1 MAGDVIKEFLVSL
14 GYRIEANQEKKFAAS
29 VGSATNA
36 VVALGA
42 AAAAASAAVSAAV
55 VKISRSFDGLYWQAQ
70 RTQTTVSQ
78 IKAMSY
84 AVSQLGG
91 SADEAGSSIESFGKH
106 LKWNPGFEGFLKQIG
121 VVTRSNGQLR
131 DSVALMKDFASV
143 LKGKS
148 RAEQMGL
155 AQFAGIDLKTLEA
168 LQSGDLAKRMAEH
181 SATLKRLG
189 VDEDDAARKANALQ
203 IALGQLN
210 NTLSGIGTLLLDR
223 FGPSLTQ
230 FFEKLNTFIVDNSD
244 KIVQFFEKLGRV
256 AGELYTVFEKLIE
269 VVGPLWQKF
278 DNLTQSIAGVDG
290 LTAAL
295 VALIGLKVSGWLLGV
310 AAAITKVGTAAS
322 VALLGGA
329 LGKFLRLFG
338 IGGAVALAMTP
349 TEANAGEDAE
359 IARRRAA
366 GTWGPA
372 KAGEMEADAARR
384 QSAPKQDNSLW
395 GKVKRWWNGGKD
407 AESAA
412 PIQGTTFNQ
421 KAPGVMRRLMQDFGL
436 TKEQAAGIVGNLGHE
451 STGFNELQEKNPLIP
466 GSRGGYG
473 WAQWTG
479 PRRRAFEAWAAEKG
493 LDPASDEANYGFLK
507 HELETSERGAL
518 AAVRGAKTVGEA
530 TVAFEQSYERA
541 GIKHYGSRHRWAGRA
556 LTAYDSAPSQS
567 EAAPATTGAAEVYRR
582 KTGRDLNAD
591 LGSSD
596 PHVRKWAAEQ
606 AGVSAG
612 GAMPKYTPGSGD
624 VPGMGNAGIT
634 SPERAAA
641 DDQAVNDHVARMRK
655 QAAAEDLAKAQT
667 ILDVT
672 NFEEQLALADRNAGK
687 ATGGGL
693 GDPSAA
699 LAPPPAS
706 TAGTNVT
713 VNQENH
719 VNITGSGDPHDT
731 AQQIGQTQ
739 RDVNGGLVR
748 DLKTAVR

>member
-14 GYRIEANQEKKFAAS
+14 GYRVEANQEKKFAAS

-55 VKISRSFDGLYWQAQ
+55 IKISRSFDGLYWQAQ

-78 IKAMSY
+78 IKAISY

-91 SADEAGSSIESFGKH
+91 SADEAGSSIESFGKN

-155 AQFAGIDLKTLEA
+155 AAFAGIDLKTLEA
-168 LQSGDLAKRMAEH
+168 LQSGELAKRMAEH

-203 IALGQLN
+203 TALGKLN
-210 NTLSGIGTLLLDR
+210 DTLSGIGTLLLDR

-230 FFEKLNTFIVDNSD
+230 FFEKLNAFIVDNSD
-244 KIVQFFEKLGRV
+244 KIVAFFEKLGRV
-256 AGELYTVFEKLIE
+256 AGELYAVFEKLIE

-278 DNLTQSIAGVDG
+278 DNLAQSIAGVDG
-290 LTAAL
+290 LTAAF
-295 VALIGLKVSGWLLGV
+295 VGLIGLKVAAWFLGV
-310 AAAITKVGTAAS
+310 AASIKAVGTAAG

-329 LGKFLRLFG
+329 LGKFLALFG
-338 IGGAVALAMTP
+338 IG
-349 TEANAGEDAE
+349 
-359 IARRRAA
+359 AA
-366 GTWGPA
+366 GAIAAGSETQ
-372 KAGEMEADAARR
+372 KALESGSYQVDPNTGGLVRVPQAPGASGKDAA
-384 QSAPKQDNSLW
+384 APPGSGGGW
-395 GKVKRWWNGGKD
+395 GKLPKLWDGVKRWWNGGKD
-407 AESAA
+407 AGSTA

-421 KAPGVMRRLMQDFGL
+421 KAPGIMRRLMQDFGL

-451 STGFNELQEKNPLIP
+451 STGFSELQEKNPLIP

-518 AAVRGAKTVGEA
+518 DAVRGAKTVGEA

-556 LTAYDSAPSQS
+556 LTAYDSAPSQA
-567 EAAPATTGAAEVYRR
+567 EGPAATGAAEDYRR

-606 AGVSAG
+606 SGAPAGSW
-612 GAMPKYTPGSGD
+612 KRYGD
-624 VPGMGNAGIT
+624 AGIA

-641 DDQAVNDHVARMRK
+641 DDQAVNDNVARMRK

-706 TAGTNVT
+706 TAGTSVT
-713 VNQENH
+713 INQENH
-719 VNITGSGDPHDT
+719 MSITGSGDPHDT

>member
-14 GYRIEANQEKKFAAS
+14 GYRVEANQEKKFAAS

-55 VKISRSFDGLYWQAQ
+55 IKISRSFDGLYWQAQ

-78 IKAMSY
+78 IKAISY

-91 SADEAGSSIESFGKH
+91 SADEAGSSIESFGKN

-131 DSVALMKDFASV
+131 DSVALMKDFANV

-155 AQFAGIDLKTLEA
+155 AAFAGIDLKTLEA
-168 LQSGDLAKRMAEH
+168 LQSGELAKRMAEH

-203 IALGQLN
+203 IALGKLN
-210 NTLSGIGTLLLDR
+210 DTLSGIGTLLLDR

-230 FFEKLNTFIVDNSD
+230 FFEKLNSFIVDNSD
-244 KIVQFFEKLGRV
+244 KIVAFFEKLGRV
-256 AGELYTVFEKLIE
+256 AGELYAVFEKLIE

-278 DNLTQSIAGVDG
+278 DNLAQSIGGVDG
-290 LTAAL
+290 LTAVLAT
-295 VALIGLKVSGWLLGV
+295 LIGLKVAAWFLAV

-329 LGKFLRLFG
+329 LGKFLALFG
-338 IGGAVALAMTP
+338 IGAAAAIGMS

-372 KAGEMEADAARR
+372 KAGEMEADAAAR
-384 QSAPKQDNSLW
+384 QKDTRNLWQRYAPKIL
-395 GKVKRWWNGGKD
+395 GGKD
-407 AESAA
+407 APGDPAKGASTAPKGSAAKLAAARESYDFWRSKGLSHEAAAGMVANEEAESAFNPNA
-412 PIQGTTFNQ
+412 RGDGGRAHGLYQHHPDRRANILAGTGIDMSTADAQRQREGAHWEMTKGREQKTWRALQGVTS
-421 KAPGVMRRLMQDFGL
+421 AGEAGSIVS
-436 TKEQAAGIVGNLGHE
+436 KEYERPADRYGEAAKRAAAAN
-451 STGFNELQEKNPLIP
+451 
-466 GSRGGYG
+466 G
-473 WAQWTG
+473 WAQRFAQQQQG
-479 PRRRAFEAWAAEKG
+479 
-493 LDPASDEANYGFLK
+493 
-507 HELETSERGAL
+507 
-518 AAVRGAKTVGEA
+518 
-530 TVAFEQSYERA
+530 
-541 GIKHYGSRHRWAGRA
+541 
-556 LTAYDSAPSQS
+556 
-567 EAAPATTGAAEVYRR
+567 AAPVATGAAEAYRQ

-606 AGVSAG
+606 SGQSS
-612 GAMPKYTPGSGD
+612 GSWKRYGD
-624 VPGMGNAGIT
+624 AGIA

-641 DDQAVNDHVARMRK
+641 DDQAVNDNVARMRK

-706 TAGTNVT
+706 TAGTSVT
-713 VNQENH
+713 INQENH
-719 VNITGSGDPHDT
+719 MSITGSGDPHDT